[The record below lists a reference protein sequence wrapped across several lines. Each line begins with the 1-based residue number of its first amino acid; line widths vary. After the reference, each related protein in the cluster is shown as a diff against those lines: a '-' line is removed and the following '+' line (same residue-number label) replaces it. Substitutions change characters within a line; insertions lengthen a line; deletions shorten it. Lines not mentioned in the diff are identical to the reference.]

1 MLHTP
6 IGPDESVSDNPP
18 LEDRHIIDST
28 VADSR
33 MQTIQSSSVTH
44 PSTLSILRM
53 TVTKT
58 GFKSLY
64 TGLSASV
71 MRQMSYS
78 LVRLGTYEKMKAHLS
93 RDGPAPAS
101 HLFLAA
107 MAAGALGGIAG
118 NPAGECHAAHGMFSA
133 KRTPIQIFSS

>member
-6 IGPDESVSDNPP
+6 IGPHESVSDSSP
-18 LEDRHIIDST
+18 LEDRYIIDSF
-28 VADSR
+28 VDSR

-53 TVTKT
+53 TISKT

-118 NPAGECHAAHGMFSA
+118 NPAGKCCAAHGVYPT
-133 KRTPIQIFSS
+133 KRTSIQIFSS